1 MDDTGDRDNQCK
13 EARMNAQVWIE
24 IVIVVLRLVAAG
36 LAG

>member
-1 MDDTGDRDNQCK
+1 MDDTGDRDTKCK
-13 EARMNAQVWIE
+13 EAQMDAQAWIE